1 MIYFTSDL
9 HFGHDKIIR
18 HTGRPFQNS
27 EEMDKALIKNW
38 NRTIRPKDEVY
49 ILGDLTMKG
58 PDFAAGILS
67 QLRGRKYLI
76 RGNHDRFADN
86 PGFHP
91 DCFEW
96 IRDYYELAWQNQT
109 FILFHYP
116 ISEWNGYFRGS
127 IDLHGH
133 QHNHEEYNLENLEN
147 GLRRYD
153 VGVDANGMKPV
164 SIAEVADFFSG
175 L

>member
-1 MIYFTSDL
+1 MINFTSAL
-9 HFGHDKIIR
+9 HSGHDKIIR

-27 EEMDKALIKNW
+27 EEMDKTLIKNW
-38 NRTIRPKDEVY
+38 NRTIGPKDEVY

-86 PGFHP
+86 PDFHP

>member
-27 EEMDKALIKNW
+27 EEMDKTLIKNW
-38 NRTIRPKDEVY
+38 NRTIGPKDEVY

-58 PDFAAGILS
+58 PDFAAGILA

-96 IRDYYELAWQNQT
+96 IRDYYELAWQNLPT
-109 FILFHYP
+109 
-116 ISEWNGYFRGS
+116 
-127 IDLHGH
+127 
-133 QHNHEEYNLENLEN
+133 
-147 GLRRYD
+147 
-153 VGVDANGMKPV
+153 
-164 SIAEVADFFSG
+164 
-175 L
+175 